1 MGPCKKF
8 YSIHPGESL
17 EELRRKRGISL
28 CELLHEID
36 RLEHQESIEYL
47 PPKDLTFDN
56 LSEDDRQ
63 AQDQLKKLRGAL
75 NKIAPD
81 NFYIQLLELQDSLP
95 VHSCHLMKIFVR
107 QLVEKATYDTYY
119 SSLYAYLC
127 KALSTIEL
135 IEVPEDDD
143 SINTF
148 GDLILD
154 ECYRYFT
161 YNRSSVNW
169 FSFHISTNEELMALE
184 AEECKKRRTLVGL
197 VRFLGELYKAGMM
210 NVKEIYE
217 YIRKLEQETSEK
229 CIEALCRILTTVG
242 RELEADV
249 FQTEFAGDWCATW
262 ERIVNLSKR
271 EAKLPLRQMFML
283 MDLLDLMNNGW
294 VSKRPLPVPKSYLEI
309 LLDYQE
315 KEKDNPSTMK
325 TKAEKKAVV
334 QSSENTNIS
343 DSIIANDPIVIKTE
357 QQILQFLKSEGE
369 AYNLISSW
377 EMDNFE
383 GRRTWFMY
391 SLMRAILRVSI
402 DGNSLNTSRFLGHVE
417 LLKKYISSRQAEVA
431 CLFAV
436 QYIVVVE
443 LLNPKGL
450 LESIILNLHKTGAI
464 TYIGLLDWREN
475 WSGHSLLEIRGR
487 SAAHITLASLF
498 IKLFWESTK
507 PNYKPVI
514 KELNSFDLEHF
525 VSSSKLPPEI
535 VKRTKMEEERD
546 KTALSKNLRKE
557 NSAEE
562 SSSSDSLFLMK
573 SY

>member
-8 YSIHPGESL
+8 YSIQPGESL

-28 CELLHEID
+28 CELLHEIK
-36 RLEHQESIEYL
+36 RLEQQESEGFVL
-47 PPKDLTFDN
+47 PKDLTFDN
-56 LSEDDRQ
+56 LSEDDRK
-63 AQDQLKKLRGAL
+63 AQSQLKKLRGAL

-81 NFYIQLLELQDSLP
+81 NFYIQLLEMQDSLP

-107 QLVEKATYDTYY
+107 QLVQKATYDTYY

-127 KALSTIEL
+127 KALSKIEL
-135 IEVPEDDD
+135 LEVPEDDD

-148 GDLILD
+148 GDLLMD
-154 ECYRYFT
+154 ECYRYFS
-161 YNRSSVNW
+161 YNRSSLNW
-169 FSFHISTNEELMALE
+169 FYIQSPTPEELITLE
-184 AEECKKRRTLVGL
+184 AKECSKRRTLVGL
-197 VRFLGELYKAGMM
+197 VRFLGELYKAGMIS
-210 NVKEIYE
+210 VKEIFE
-217 YIRKLEQETSEK
+217 FIRKLEQETNEK
-229 CIEALCRILTTVG
+229 CIEALCNLLTTVG

-294 VSKRPLPVPKSYLEI
+294 LSKRPLPVPKSHLEI

-315 KEKDNPSTMK
+315 KEKDNPSSLK
-325 TKAEKKAVV
+325 TKAEKKAIV
-334 QSSENTNIS
+334 QSTENSNIS

-357 QQILQFLKSEGE
+357 QQILQFLKSDEDV
-369 AYNLISSW
+369 YNLISSW

-383 GRRTWFMY
+383 GRKTWFIY

-402 DGNSLNTSRFLGHVE
+402 DGNSINSARFLTHVE

-431 CLFAV
+431 CMFAV

-443 LLNPKGL
+443 MLNPKGL
-450 LESIILNLHKTGAI
+450 LESIISILHKTGAI

-475 WSGHSLLEIRGR
+475 WSNHSLLEVRGR
-487 SAAHITLASLF
+487 SAAHITLAPLF
-498 IKLFWESTK
+498 IKLFWESTR

-535 VKRTKMEEERD
+535 AKRTKMEEERD

-557 NSAEE
+557 
-562 SSSSDSLFLMK
+562 SSTEDSPKPESLFLMK